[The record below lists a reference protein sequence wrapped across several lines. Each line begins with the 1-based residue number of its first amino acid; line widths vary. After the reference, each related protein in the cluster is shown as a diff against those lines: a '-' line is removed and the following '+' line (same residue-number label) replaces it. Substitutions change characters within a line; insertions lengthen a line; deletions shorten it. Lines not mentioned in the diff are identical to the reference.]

1 VWLITLAGSTFT
13 AATATPASYPYLAG
27 QLLAQ
32 GTLLTSY
39 SALDAYEL
47 AGDATL
53 LPGGVGASL
62 DVIFEPACAG
72 APTSPASPACPESSQ
87 PSPAEADAFLQRV
100 AGPIL
105 SSPAYRENGLVLI
118 SFAPASSSA
127 GSPATT
133 LALQPTAG
141 ALLLSPLLHG
151 GARSAT
157 PFNSLSPR
165 TSVAAIFKH

>member
-1 VWLITLAGSTFT
+1 VWLITLAGSTFS
-13 AATATPASYPYLAG
+13 AAAAAPASYPYLAG
-27 QLLAQ
+27 QLFAQ

-62 DVIFEPACAG
+62 SAISEPACG
-72 APTSPASPACPESSQ
+72 APASQTTPACPEGSQ
-87 PSPAEADAFLQRV
+87 PSPEQADAFLQRI

-105 SSPAYRENGLVLI
+105 ASPAYRENGLIVI
-118 SFAPASSSA
+118 SFAPVSSREGA
-127 GSPATT
+127 PATT
-133 LALQPTAG
+133 LALAPIAG
-141 ALLLSPLLHG
+141 ALLLSPLLHA

-165 TSVAAIFKH
+165 ASVAAIFTH